1 MTCQNSVGSAF
12 SQGYGGWTSGGRCKD
27 VQASRPTRNMLQ
39 PIIGRTGPQRGQK
52 TDHTGDEKTR
62 PGGGRGHVD
71 GRTGPQ
77 GGQEGAA
84 APAPHQAPVH
94 VSSGQQDTCL
104 SKAPFMDEPGTSHTS
119 LNTSDVH
126 GTAPPW
132 PWATLSFWVPV
143 AHDHVMVDGMTM
155 APHCQYRLSP
165 GRCRGGDQVPPLHWL
180 LGGPAP
186 HQCHGDGVPCLA
198 RSDT

>member
-1 MTCQNSVGSAF
+1 M
-12 SQGYGGWTSGGRCKD
+12 
-27 VQASRPTRNMLQ
+27 
-39 PIIGRTGPQRGQK
+39 
-52 TDHTGDEKTR
+52 
-62 PGGGRGHVD
+62 D

-143 AHDHVMVDGMTM
+143 AHDHVMVDGTTM
-155 APHCQYRLSP
+155 APRCQYRLSP
-165 GRCRGGDQVPPLHWL
+165 GRCRGETKPHLFTGSLEDQ
-180 LGGPAP
+180 P
-186 HQCHGDGVPCLA
+186 HTNAMGTGYHV
-198 RSDT
+198 